1 MANKVKKICPPITAR
16 YFLIF
21 FLFMVLSV
29 IGCAKKEIIVPSLT
43 LEPTQHRFT
52 GKFVWRDLFTHD
64 LQATSTFYQE
74 LFGWTF
80 NDTASSNK
88 RVKTIMLAP
97 RLALNSVWGNQVIS
111 GELVLRG
118 RQDIDLYDIEAV
130 VAAGLL
136 RQFAPVALTGSLS
149 MQLSSLQ
156 LRDGLPHAG
165 EGRLVWQNGG
175 WQSPQGLL
183 PLGSYALEYLQA
195 PGAALEAEVLTLS
208 GPLQA
213 SGAAQLQGRTY
224 QVNILLGSQAPM
236 DTQLEQAL
244 SLIAAPESGAYRLK
258 LNGEF

>member
-1 MANKVKKICPPITAR
+1 MSRFA
-16 YFLIF
+16 
-21 FLFMVLSV
+21 
-29 IGCAKKEIIVPSLT
+29 IGVALT
-43 LEPTQHRFT
+43 LLLLLSLLVSAPARLLNWVLPGDQVLMQGFAGTLWRGSASRCLVQVGPGYLHLGAVQWSLEP
-52 GKFVWRDLFTHD
+52 LS
-64 LQATSTFYQE
+64 L
-74 LFGWTF
+74 LL
-80 NDTASSNK
+80 
-88 RVKTIMLAP
+88 LAP

-130 VAAGLL
+130 VAADLL

-244 SLIAAPESGAYRLK
+244 SLIAAPESGAYRMK

>member
-1 MANKVKKICPPITAR
+1 MSRFA
-16 YFLIF
+16 
-21 FLFMVLSV
+21 
-29 IGCAKKEIIVPSLT
+29 IGVALT
-43 LEPTQHRFT
+43 LLLLLSLLVSAPARLLNWVLPGDQVLMQGFAGTLWRGSASRCLVQVGPGYLHLGAVQWSLEP
-52 GKFVWRDLFTHD
+52 LS
-64 LQATSTFYQE
+64 L
-74 LFGWTF
+74 LL
-80 NDTASSNK
+80 
-88 RVKTIMLAP
+88 LAP

-130 VAAGLL
+130 VAADLL

-195 PGAALEAEVLTLS
+195 PGAALEAEVFTLS

>member
-1 MANKVKKICPPITAR
+1 MSRFA
-16 YFLIF
+16 
-21 FLFMVLSV
+21 
-29 IGCAKKEIIVPSLT
+29 IGVALT
-43 LEPTQHRFT
+43 LLLLLSLLVSAPARLLNWVLPGDQVLMQGFAGTLWRGSASRCLLQVGPGYLHLGAVQWSLEP
-52 GKFVWRDLFTHD
+52 LS
-64 LQATSTFYQE
+64 L
-74 LFGWTF
+74 LL
-80 NDTASSNK
+80 
-88 RVKTIMLAP
+88 LAP

-130 VAAGLL
+130 VAADLL

-213 SGAAQLQGRTY
+213 SGSAQLQGRVY
-224 QVNILLGSQAPM
+224 QVNILLGSQGPM
-236 DTQLEQAL
+236 DIQLEQAL
-244 SLIAAPESGAYRLK
+244 SLIAAPESGAYRMK

>member
-1 MANKVKKICPPITAR
+1 MSRFA
-16 YFLIF
+16 
-21 FLFMVLSV
+21 
-29 IGCAKKEIIVPSLT
+29 IGVALT
-43 LEPTQHRFT
+43 LLLLLSLLVSAPARLLNRVLPGDQVLMQGFAGTLWRGSASRCLVQVGPGYLHLGAVQWSLEP
-52 GKFVWRDLFTHD
+52 LS
-64 LQATSTFYQE
+64 L
-74 LFGWTF
+74 LL
-80 NDTASSNK
+80 
-88 RVKTIMLAP
+88 LAP

-130 VAAGLL
+130 VAADLL

>member
-1 MANKVKKICPPITAR
+1 MSRFA
-16 YFLIF
+16 
-21 FLFMVLSV
+21 
-29 IGCAKKEIIVPSLT
+29 IGVALT
-43 LEPTQHRFT
+43 LLLLLSLLVSAPARLLNWVLPGDQVLMQGFAGTLWRGSASRCLVQVGPGYLHLGAVQWSLEP
-52 GKFVWRDLFTHD
+52 LS
-64 LQATSTFYQE
+64 L
-74 LFGWTF
+74 LL
-80 NDTASSNK
+80 
-88 RVKTIMLAP
+88 LAP

-130 VAAGLL
+130 VAADLL

-175 WQSPQGLL
+175 WQSPQGVL

-244 SLIAAPESGAYRLK
+244 SLIAAPESGAYRMK